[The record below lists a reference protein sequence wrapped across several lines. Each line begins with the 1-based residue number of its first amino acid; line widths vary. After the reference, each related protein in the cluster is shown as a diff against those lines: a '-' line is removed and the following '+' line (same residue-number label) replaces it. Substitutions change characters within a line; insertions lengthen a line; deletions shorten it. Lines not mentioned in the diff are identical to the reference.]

1 MYDCH
6 WIRYKQT
13 INKKNKP
20 NIKPSGIYFK
30 DTVAQ
35 AHFQVLYIV
44 QCWFTHIKDTYILFN
59 IIIFINN

>member
-1 MYDCH
+1 MTVIELDTN
-6 WIRYKQT
+6 KQT

-30 DTVAQ
+30 DIVAQ

-44 QCWFTHIKDTYILFN
+44 
-59 IIIFINN
+59 